1 MKLFKR
7 KSQANPKPE
16 SELQLVTVTVV
27 DAELEKTSVDDTS
40 VEDLEAVSSTSHE
53 IKQQSAPKAILSGNK
68 NIRALAENDLIISK
82 VLKNILD
89 WLLVVTSAETLRREE
104 YEDLTMQMLKFDDD
118 VTVQLEMQVKFK
130 RAFEQ
135 LQAKQDEHSKMLHQL
150 SALKKIVVA
159 SSLISI
165 VSIIV
170 AIAAIVV

>member
-7 KSQANPKPE
+7 KSQANQSPE
-16 SELQLVTVTVV
+16 SELQLVTATVA
-27 DAELEKTSVDDTS
+27 DSELEKTSIDDTY
-40 VEDLEAVSSTSHE
+40 VGDLEAVSSTSHE
-53 IKQQSAPKAILSGNK
+53 IKQQSASKSIFSGKK

-104 YEDLTMQMLKFDDD
+104 YEDLTTQMLKFDDD

-150 SALKKIVVA
+150 STLKKIVIA

-170 AIAAIVV
+170 AIVAIVV